1 MNTYTKNAE
10 NLNAWSKRNSTDS
23 MEGYPLGY
31 LSVKELL
38 EILGALPEDY
48 RVSCCG
54 ADCYLYVIP
63 GSKSVILDDA
73 SYLA

>member
-1 MNTYTKNAE
+1 MNTYVKNAN
-10 NLNAWSKRNSTDS
+10 NLNAWSKRNDIDTMD
-23 MEGYPLGY
+23 GYPLGR
-31 LSVKELL
+31 LSVKELIK
-38 EILGALPEDY
+38 ILSALPEDY